1 MKKSL
6 NLGHVK
12 NMIVKIDTPI
22 PMDLD
27 MEFKALCL
35 LVGTNGIGKSLI
47 LKLNWVLG
55 TIVGIAVMK
64 KMMIGKGGDI
74 DIDIEKLSQYT
85 FDKSFED
92 QDFNGTIGADYEN
105 GSILVT
111 LDNGKI
117 ISVAINLDPE
127 VTSAPPT
134 IFMSTNMRT
143 FDQIKQY
150 LKIEK
155 MVESEEQLT
164 DFYKLYDIAYV
175 KFLQNKIGEGYVANT
190 KFKNTLKGF
199 DLEKLELESIEMTDE
214 SVYYTNAKGQRLDLS
229 TLSKGEQSIINM
241 FLANS

>member
-1 MKKSL
+1 MKKLL

-12 NMIVKIDTPI
+12 NMIVKIDTPV
-22 PMDLD
+22 PMNID
-27 MEFKALCL
+27 MEFKALCVM
-35 LVGTNGIGKSLI
+35 VGSNGSGKSLI

-55 TIVGIAVMK
+55 TIIGIAVMK
-64 KMMIGKGGDI
+64 KVMTSKGGDI

-85 FDKSFED
+85 FDKSFDD

-105 GSILVT
+105 GNILVT
-111 LDNGKI
+111 LENGKI
-117 ISVAINLDPE
+117 ISVVTTLDPE
-127 VTSAPPT
+127 LNLAPSP

-175 KFLQNKIGEGYVANT
+175 KFLQNKIGEGYIANT
-190 KFKNTLKGF
+190 KFKNTLNGF

-214 SVYYTNAKGQRLDLS
+214 SIYYTNAKGQRLELS
-229 TLSKGEQSIINM
+229 ILSKGEQAIINM
-241 FLANS
+241 LLANS